1 MKHFKLILLT
11 FLSPFILIAQE
22 SVAENICKEVDP
34 FDDSVSYTG
43 ISSIL
48 YADGK
53 DMKSEGLVF
62 FLYPREKNG
71 NLSLSIIMKAAGMD
85 KCVDEGNVLNLIFAN
100 GEKLELVNYNDFD
113 CDGYNYFRVP
123 TNRSQLYL
131 LQNEPVKGVR
141 YTNKRDYQTYTV
153 LENMTDEA
161 KTMFVDVFKDIEAVN
176 AGTLTVPVC
185 EKN

>member
-1 MKHFKLILLT
+1 MSLI
-11 FLSPFILIAQE
+11 
-22 SVAENICKEVDP
+22 D
-34 FDDSVSYTG
+34 
-43 ISSIL
+43 
-48 YADGK
+48 
-53 DMKSEGLVF
+53 
-62 FLYPREKNG
+62 
-71 NLSLSIIMKAAGMD
+71 
-85 KCVDEGNVLNLIFAN
+85 LIFAN

-123 TNRSQLYL
+123 TNRSKLYL

-161 KTMFVDVFKDIEAVN
+161 KTMFVDVFKDIGGVN

-185 EKN
+185 EEN